1 MSTID
6 TSIVRKLYPDCFE
19 GGLTYGPGDYDP
31 LVNSIG
37 DVRIKIDDSDY
48 QGDSRV
54 LLYNPERAAFG
65 ILIFGWG
72 SCSGCDS
79 LQACQS
85 FEEVEELRQQMF
97 NSVKWGDPEELIHYI
112 KTHDWEGD
120 YSYHDAKPELFEFL
134 EAAENHLNKTIGRKD
149 MTFTITED
157 RYNKIA
163 ENAINRLPLGAN
175 KHELAAMVYHLATA
189 VIAASAGVKK
199 EFKDIAQLGVI
210 SAEDRIF
217 IAKVLITGQIMAEN
231 GEKPTDEDR
240 ENVNKAV
247 GLLKPAKQV

>member
-1 MSTID
+1 MS
-6 TSIVRKLYPDCFE
+6 
-19 GGLTYGPGDYDP
+19 
-31 LVNSIG
+31 
-37 DVRIKIDDSDY
+37 
-48 QGDSRV
+48 
-54 LLYNPERAAFG
+54 
-65 ILIFGWG
+65 
-72 SCSGCDS
+72 
-79 LQACQS
+79 
-85 FEEVEELRQQMF
+85 
-97 NSVKWGDPEELIHYI
+97 
-112 KTHDWEGD
+112 
-120 YSYHDAKPELFEFL
+120 
-134 EAAENHLNKTIGRKD
+134 
-149 MTFTITED
+149 TFTITED

-163 ENAINRLPLGAN
+163 ENAINRIPLGAN